1 MSARKLLRG
10 LLSLV
15 VIAVFCVILP
25 HPVFAQTP
33 SLSTSTVSGATQ
45 IAAVLFSVLQF
56 LSWFLLSVLELL
68 MDPQF
73 MFGMNMQSNGELN
86 MNLVNM
92 LREIW
97 QFTRDL
103 VNLGFAL
110 ALIIGAVI
118 MIVTA
123 DGTKM
128 KEHLFKFVIGLVL
141 VNFSWFI
148 PRVIFDASQVLT
160 YTIYQLPSL
169 LGADNCVMPAQ
180 PGDTEPRRC
189 EIVTQFRFLSE
200 ADRIGTVAEPD
211 GSFRDTRDGSTGWRC
226 PMRGLVCVQKVP
238 INEADA
244 QVRLPTKIFQG
255 LVVNHARLQ
264 WLGQIQPAAFEVSE
278 RPGERLTT
286 TFMRL
291 SGTLIKLVF
300 VLIIQIAI
308 VFPLL
313 AMAAAFFIRIPVIWV
328 SIAFMP
334 LVALGFAFPK
344 LREGEYGDLFWKWQE
359 HFLQAVFLPAK
370 VAVPFVIGF
379 IMLNAGAQLPPPDNL
394 GNFPIL
400 PVFVGIRDMWQ
411 FLWMGIALFI
421 IWKYSFDALKAD
433 KAGFMGHF
441 TERIQGIG
449 SSLGSIAAQWP
460 MSLPLIPVPGRRN
473 AEGKQEFMSIQQ
485 GLRGIDPRAIR
496 QDLEATGRLDR
507 GTFGRT
513 ARLQGGP
520 ANDAAIKQ
528 INNNQK
534 FVTNINETNF
544 TQALTN
550 PGANNANAHAQLNT
564 GFTQLRS
571 QFSTLNNQTDS
582 QIVTHLLNAGRI
594 DRARHDQLQKF
605 LTDTRRQNNIGNFTP
620 GATPPAPA
628 PTPPAPPPPP

>member
-1 MSARKLLRG
+1 MSNKSILRSV
-10 LLSLV
+10 LSLLG
-15 VIAVFCVILP
+15 IAVLSVILP
-25 HPVFAQTP
+25 YPVFAQAP
-33 SLSTSTVSGATQ
+33 SLSASTVSGATQ

-73 MFGMNMQSNGELN
+73 MFGMNMQGNGELN

-160 YTIYQLPSL
+160 YTIYQIPSL

-180 PGDTEPRRC
+180 PGDREPRQC
-189 EIVTQFRFLSE
+189 EVVTQFRFLSE

-211 GSFRDTRDGSTGWRC
+211 GSFRGTDGSTGWRC
-226 PMRGLVCVQKVP
+226 PLRGLVCIQKVP
-238 INEADA
+238 MNQADA
-244 QVRLPTKIFQG
+244 QVRLPTKIFHG

-264 WLGQIQPAAFEVSE
+264 WLGQIQPAAFEAQE

-291 SGTLIKLVF
+291 SGTLVKLVI
-300 VLIIQIAI
+300 VLLIQIAI

-379 IMLNAGAQLPPPDNL
+379 IMLNAGAQLQPPDNL
-394 GNFPIL
+394 GNIPIL

-421 IWKYSFDALKAD
+421 IWKYSFDALKSD
-433 KAGFMGHF
+433 RAGFMGHF
-441 TERIQGIG
+441 TEKIQGIG

-460 MSLPLIPVPGRRN
+460 LSMPLIPVPGRRDK
-473 AEGKQEFMSIQQ
+473 EGKQEFMSIQQ

-507 GTFGRT
+507 GTFART
-513 ARLQGGP
+513 ARLQGGAP
-520 ANDAAIKQ
+520 RNEAAVKQ
-528 INNNQK
+528 INSNT
-534 FVTNINETNF
+534 TNVIATINTTQF
-544 TQALTN
+544 TRALRTGESAANVNTQLDQA
-550 PGANNANAHAQLNT
+550 
-564 GFTQLRS
+564 FTQLREN
-571 QFSTLNNQTDS
+571 FTTLNPMTDS
-582 QIVTHLLNAGRI
+582 EIVGQLFAAGRI
-594 DRARHDQLQKF
+594 DQSRHDLLLQL
-605 LTDTRRQNNIGNFTP
+605 LRNNNRMDRRGPT
-620 GATPPAPA
+620 PA
-628 PTPPAPPPPP
+628 PTPAPGGTTP